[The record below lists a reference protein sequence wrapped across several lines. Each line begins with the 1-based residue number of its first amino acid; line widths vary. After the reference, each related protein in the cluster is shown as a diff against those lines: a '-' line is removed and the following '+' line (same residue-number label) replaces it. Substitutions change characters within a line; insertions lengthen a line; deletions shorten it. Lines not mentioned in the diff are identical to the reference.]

1 MAQKTRMGTGNRVLV
16 CVSLIPAILC
26 LPVFGAMAFAPYRE
40 TAHPIYGIAAL
51 AVLAAIVCAGVGLYS
66 GRSAIAWAGVLASG
80 ASLAGFFVVFLSGPY
95 FGR

>member
-16 CVSLIPAILC
+16 CVFLVPATLC
-26 LPVFGAMAFAPYRE
+26 LPVFGVMAFAPYGG

-51 AVLAAIVCAGVGLYS
+51 AVLAAIICAVVGLYG
-66 GRSAIAWAGVLASG
+66 GRAAIAWAGVLASL
-80 ASLAGFFVVFLSGPY
+80 ASLAGFFAVFLSGPY